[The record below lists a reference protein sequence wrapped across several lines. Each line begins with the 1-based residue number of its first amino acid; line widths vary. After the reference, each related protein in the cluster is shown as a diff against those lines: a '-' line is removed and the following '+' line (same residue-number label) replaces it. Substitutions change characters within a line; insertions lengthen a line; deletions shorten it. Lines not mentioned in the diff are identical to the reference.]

1 MSKPVLEELDPAV
14 EFHAVLE
21 ELLGGEGRVY
31 RGHAGYRDF
40 TRDFDEAFAEAHWEF
55 PDIRDLGDR
64 LLAIGRFRAT
74 GHSGARAEVPLGVV
88 VDYGNGVMT
97 RVWST
102 LDPREALE
110 AAGLSE

>member
-1 MSKPVLEELDPAV
+1 MSKPYLRSLTRRLS
-14 EFHAVLE
+14 FTRCLE

-40 TRDFDEAFAEAHWEF
+40 IRDFGEAFAEVHWEF
-55 PDIRDLGDR
+55 SDIRDLGDR
-64 LLAIGRFRAT
+64 LLAIGSFRAR
-74 GHSGARAEVPLGVV
+74 GHSGASAEEAVGVV
-88 VDYGNGVMT
+88 VDYGNGLMT

-102 LDPREALE
+102 LDPAEALE